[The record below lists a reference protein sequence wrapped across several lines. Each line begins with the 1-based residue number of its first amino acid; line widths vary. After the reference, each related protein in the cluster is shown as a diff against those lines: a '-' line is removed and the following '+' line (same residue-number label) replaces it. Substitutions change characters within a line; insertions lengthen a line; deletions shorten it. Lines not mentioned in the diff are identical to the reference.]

1 VTNISEVTGMEGP
14 VITTQDL
21 FVFDRAGYDEK
32 NRVRGSFRP
41 VGIRP
46 KFTEKLE
53 SYGIRFDLDMFF
65 RDAGKGVR

>member
-1 VTNISEVTGMEGP
+1 
-14 VITTQDL
+14 
-21 FVFDRAGYDEK
+21 
-32 NRVRGSFRP
+32 VRGSFRP

-65 RDAGKGVR
+65 KEAAKGGR